1 MSTIHFDASD
11 TLCLIHD
18 ILSLKVQ
25 VEELAMNDVESGAE
39 QHPQGGSTRHLA
51 HIPRWVKVFVVVA
64 ATVLLLMV
72 VAMLIT
78 GGQHGPGR
86 HLSASPMHGR
96 TAASASATD
105 TNLGGVC

>member
-1 MSTIHFDASD
+1 
-11 TLCLIHD
+11 
-18 ILSLKVQ
+18 
-25 VEELAMNDVESGAE
+25 MNDVESGAE
-39 QHPQGGSTRHLA
+39 QEPQKGSTRRLA
-51 HIPRWVKVFVVVA
+51 DIPRWVKVFGVVA

-86 HLSASPMHGR
+86 HLSASAMYER
-96 TAASASATD
+96 TAASATATD

>member
-1 MSTIHFDASD
+1 
-11 TLCLIHD
+11 
-18 ILSLKVQ
+18 
-25 VEELAMNDVESGAE
+25 MNDVESGAE
-39 QHPQGGSTRHLA
+39 QEPPGGSTRRLA
-51 HIPRWVKVFVVVA
+51 DIPRWVKVFVVVA

-86 HLSASPMHGR
+86 HLSASAMNER
-96 TAASASATD
+96 TAASAAAAD

>member
-1 MSTIHFDASD
+1 MSTIHFDAFD

-18 ILSLKVQ
+18 ILSLKPLQKLVLN
-25 VEELAMNDVESGAE
+25 EAESGAE
-39 QHPQGGSTRHLA
+39 QEPHGGSTRHLA
-51 HIPRWVKVFVVVA
+51 DIPRWVKVFVVVA
-64 ATVLLLMV
+64 MVVLLLMI

-86 HLSASPMHGR
+86 HLSASAMYER
-96 TAASASATD
+96 TAASAAAAD

>member
-1 MSTIHFDASD
+1 VN
-11 TLCLIHD
+11 D
-18 ILSLKVQ
+18 I
-25 VEELAMNDVESGAE
+25 ESGTQQE
-39 QHPQGGSTRHLA
+39 PQRGPTRGLA
-51 HIPRWVKVFVVVA
+51 DIPRWVKVFVVVA

-86 HLSASPMHGR
+86 HLSASAMYER
-96 TAASASATD
+96 TAASAAATD